1 MKNGSVLLKVILV
14 LGILALS
21 GCKRAR
27 TEGGTIFG
35 RVTEAGTGRPLQGVE
50 VVVYS
55 AEGVKLTT
63 TTDSSG
69 NYFIS
74 NIPAGSYKVRVDL
87 QGYHF
92 NETMEEIYI
101 EKGKKKVDFQLVV
114 MGGGT

>member
-1 MKNGSVLLKVILV
+1 MKNGSLLLKLILI

-21 GCKRAR
+21 GCKGAP

-35 RVTEAGTGRPLQGVE
+35 KITEAGTGRSLRGAE
-50 VVVYS
+50 VIVYS

-74 NIPAGSYKVRVDL
+74 NIATGSYKVRVDL

-92 NETMEEIYI
+92 NETGEEMYI
-101 EKGKKKVDFQLVV
+101 EKGKKKVNFELVV

>member
-1 MKNGSVLLKVILV
+1 MKRESVLGTILILVIL
-14 LGILALS
+14 LAS
-21 GCKRAR
+21 GCGKPPS
-27 TEGGTIFG
+27 GDGTIFG
-35 RVTEAGTGRPLQGVE
+35 RVTEAGTERPLQGAE
-50 VVVYS
+50 VIVYS

-63 TTDSSG
+63 TTDTSG

-74 NIPAGSYKVRVDL
+74 DIPAGSYKVRVDL

-92 NETMEEIYI
+92 NETEEEIYI